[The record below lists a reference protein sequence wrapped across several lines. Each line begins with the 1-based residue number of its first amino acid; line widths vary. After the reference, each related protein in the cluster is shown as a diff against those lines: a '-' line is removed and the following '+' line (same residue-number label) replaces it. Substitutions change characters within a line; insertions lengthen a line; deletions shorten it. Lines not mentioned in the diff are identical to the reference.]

1 MGAEDT
7 AASSM
12 TASADLLPP
21 EEAINPKNFK
31 ARKFNLDLS
40 IWDELAVLTY
50 RAGLKGG
57 TRVA

>member
-1 MGAEDT
+1 M
-7 AASSM
+7 M

-31 ARKFNLDLS
+31 ARKFNFGLS